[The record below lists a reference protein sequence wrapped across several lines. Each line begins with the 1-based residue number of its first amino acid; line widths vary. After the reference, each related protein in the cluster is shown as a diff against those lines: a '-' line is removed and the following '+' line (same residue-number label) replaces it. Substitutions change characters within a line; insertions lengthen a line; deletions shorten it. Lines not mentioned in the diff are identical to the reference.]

1 VHELESN
8 YNGKEREGA
17 AAVATKIL
25 QRNNNEPWNNSGAG
39 GGKTRM
45 NYSLRDP
52 QTAVLFKQR

>member
-8 YNGKEREGA
+8 YNGKEREGG
-17 AAVATKIL
+17 AAVATTIL
-25 QRNNNEPWNNSGAG
+25 QRNNNEPWNNSRAG